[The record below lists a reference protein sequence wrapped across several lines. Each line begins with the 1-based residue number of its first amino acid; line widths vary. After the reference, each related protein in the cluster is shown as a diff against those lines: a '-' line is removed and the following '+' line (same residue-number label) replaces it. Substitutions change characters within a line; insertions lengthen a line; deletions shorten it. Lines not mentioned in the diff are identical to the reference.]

1 MIYIVSHCKSVTPF
15 RPSTQESSM
24 IYIVS
29 HCKSVTPF
37 RPCMDGLFAAA
48 IANMRHPEAHLI
60 PAMYGLEN
68 APNLNL
74 KPGDLV
80 YLLD

>member
-1 MIYIVSHCKSVTPF
+1 
-15 RPSTQESSM
+15 
-24 IYIVS
+24 
-29 HCKSVTPF
+29 
-37 RPCMDGLFAAA
+37 MDGLFAAA